1 MQHVDGSSWEV
12 VYYSQLLGASDQPSP
27 LDINRSA
34 TDQQYCRVRNMEIKV
49 TTPLTPTE
57 ETPGRS
63 HTLEGAATVYPHVKP
78 NVGDMFIADVGDGR
92 AGLFAVTQVRRM
104 THLMETYSEIEYGLV
119 DLIDSRPDMRANLD
133 AKTKKKMV
141 WYDEFLK
148 FGENPQILESFYD
161 DIMSLNSAYQD
172 LSHFYMRDF
181 FSSRL
186 STLLVPGQKGP
197 TYDPYLTKELVQ
209 WLVDDIPELRRVKMP
224 SITANIYHNN
234 YTLWAALSVMK
245 QSYLSNSVQQ
255 ARLMDTKAF
264 RGVPD
269 VSGIY
274 YTGIQY
280 VVCPSD
286 APDNVDSEYDI
297 ESYCCCNSGMGKGFD
312 FTKGGTLLQATGLK
326 WKDLLRYIP
335 SGNLDGFTDTP
346 KDSQKLENLPDIVPV
361 TFDEYYVLSEP
372 MYRGGKLN
380 SKLEVLVKQAL
391 NQEPIDTVTLVD
403 LVRGASNWPN
413 LERYYYH
420 PILFAL
426 IKVVVRRN
434 A

>member
-12 VYYSQLLGASDQPSP
+12 VYYSQLLGASDQPGP

-49 TTPLTPTE
+49 TSPLTATE

-78 NVGDMFIADVGDGR
+78 NVGDMFVADVGDGR
-92 AGLFAVTQVRRM
+92 AGLFAVTAVRRM

-119 DLIDSRPDMRANLD
+119 TLLDSNPAMQRNLD

-141 WYDEFLK
+141 WYEEFLK
-148 FGENPQILESFYD
+148 YGENPQILESFYE
-161 DIMSLNSAYQD
+161 DILTLNQNYYD
-172 LSHFYMRDF
+172 LAHFYMRDF
-181 FSSRL
+181 FSTRL

-209 WLVDDIPELRRVKMP
+209 WLVDDIPELRRIKMP
-224 SITANIYHNN
+224 SITANIYNNN
-234 YTLWAALSVMK
+234 YTLWAALSLMK
-245 QSYLSNSVQQ
+245 YSYLRNSVQQ
-255 ARLMDTKAF
+255 ARLLTTKAF

-274 YTGIQY
+274 YTGIQW

-297 ESYCCCNSGMGKGFD
+297 ESSCCCVGGIGKGYD
-312 FTKGGTLLQATGLK
+312 FTKGGTLLQATGMK

-335 SGNLDGFTDTP
+335 SGTLDGFTDEP

-361 TFDEYYVLSEP
+361 TIDEYYVLSEP
-372 MYRGGKLN
+372 MYRGGKLS

-403 LVRGASNWPN
+403 LVRKASNWPN